1 MPVKSDR
8 NKSLQQLEGEDWG
21 EPTFDSRLVKECH
34 RLHRVPLRDFT
45 VEDLR
50 ITIGQQIGLE
60 YLVPL
65 ALERLHHDPFA
76 EGAYYPCDLLVS
88 VLSAEARFWRSHP
101 ELREQLVA
109 ITERAIS
116 LFPTVPDI
124 ASKTV
129 TRAVKRAYEEFQKG
143 SRTAA

>member
-1 MPVKSDR
+1 MQFDR
-8 NKSLQQLEGEDWG
+8 SKSLQQLDGQDWG
-21 EPTFDSRLVKECH
+21 EPTFDSSLVTECH
-34 RLHRVPLRDFT
+34 RLHRIPLRDFT

-50 ITIGQQIGLE
+50 ITIGQQIGLD

-65 ALERLHHDPFA
+65 ALERLENDPFA

-88 VLSAEARFWRSHP
+88 VLGAEARFWQSHP
-101 ELREQLVA
+101 ELRERLVA
-109 ITERAIS
+109 ITEQAIS

-129 TRAVKRAYEEFQKG
+129 TRSVRRAYDEFQRG
-143 SRTAA
+143 QTTQG

>member
-1 MPVKSDR
+1 VKSDR
-8 NKSLQQLEGEDWG
+8 NKSLQQLDGEDWG

-34 RLHRVPLRDFT
+34 RLRRVPLRDFR

-50 ITIGQQIGLE
+50 ITIGQQIGLG

-65 ALERLHHDPFA
+65 ALERLHDDPFA

-88 VLSAEARFWRSHP
+88 VLGAEARFWQSHA

-129 TRAVKRAYEEFQKG
+129 TRAVRRAYEEFQKRQT
-143 SRTAA
+143 SVA

>member
-1 MPVKSDR
+1 MQFDR
-8 NKSLQQLEGEDWG
+8 SKSLQQLDGQDWG
-21 EPTFDSRLVKECH
+21 EPTFDSRLVTECH

-50 ITIGQQIGLE
+50 ITIGQQIGLDF
-60 YLVPL
+60 LVPL
-65 ALERLHHDPFA
+65 ALERLADDPFA

-88 VLSAEARFWRSHP
+88 VLGVEARFWQSHP
-101 ELREQLVA
+101 ELRERLVTIA
-109 ITERAIS
+109 ERAIS

-129 TRAVKRAYEEFQKG
+129 TRSVRRAYDEFQRG
-143 SRTAA
+143 QTTQA

>member
-1 MPVKSDR
+1 MRQIDR
-8 NKSLQQLEGEDWG
+8 SKSLQQLDGKDWG
-21 EPTFDSRLVKECH
+21 EPTFDSHLVTECH

-50 ITIGQQIGLE
+50 ITIGQDIGLE
-60 YLVPL
+60 YLMPL
-65 ALERLHHDPFA
+65 ALERLHADPLS

-88 VLSAEARFWRSHP
+88 VLGSDAKFWQSHP

-109 ITERAIS
+109 ITKRAIE
-116 LFPTVPDI
+116 LFPTKPDV

-129 TRAVKRAYEEFQKG
+129 TRAVTRAFDEFKKR
-143 SRTAA
+143 